1 MGRGMLANHIARTL
15 NALVVFVALALH
27 SVATEAVLARP
38 GLDGATY
45 RGLISEL
52 VTRIPSDAPEWTDH
66 DSSDPGFTLLDL
78 FRFLDDKELDTI
90 ITEYHGRDW
99 WVVFEIDSEVFLGE
113 LAYSLLEAGLV
124 IVLPPNEPAP
134 KDWPTVYSVELDQTF
149 AELLVAARVP
159 EPTTLLLLGI
169 GFAGLGVAR
178 RKSLSTGR
186 AP

>member
-1 MGRGMLANHIARTL
+1 MLPNHIARTL

-38 GLDGATY
+38 GLDDATY
-45 RGLISEL
+45 GSLISEL
-52 VTRIPSDAPEWTDH
+52 AARIPTDAPEWTDH

-99 WVVFEIDSEVFLGE
+99 WVIFEIDSEVFLGE

-124 IVLPPNEPAP
+124 IVLPPNEPVP
-134 KDWPTVYSVELDQTF
+134 KDWPMIYSVKLDQTF
-149 AELLVAARVP
+149 AELLVSARVP
-159 EPTTLLLLGI
+159 EPTTLALLGF
-169 GFAGLGVAR
+169 GLAGLGFAR
-178 RKSLSTGR
+178 RRLH
-186 AP
+186 

>member
-1 MGRGMLANHIARTL
+1 MLADRIAKTL
-15 NALVVFVALALH
+15 GALVVLVAFTLH
-27 SVATEAVLARP
+27 SVAAEAVLARP
-38 GLDGATY
+38 RLDDATY

-52 VTRIPSDAPEWTDH
+52 VVRIPTDAPEWTDH

-124 IVLPPNEPAP
+124 IVLPLSEPIP
-134 KDWPTVYSVELDQTF
+134 KDWPMLYSVELDQTF
-149 AELLVAARVP
+149 AELLVSARVP
-159 EPTTLLLLGI
+159 EPTSFALLGL
-169 GFAGLGVAR
+169 GLAGLGFAR
-178 RKSLSTGR
+178 RR
-186 AP
+186 PH